1 MQTYYPQLTLSDL
14 QPYPCGI
21 RAQAVNKEGQLI
33 DDFMFH
39 QTALSLVVCNAPSPA
54 ATSCFPIAQYIVDKL
69 RYE

>member
-1 MQTYYPQLTLSDL
+1 M
-14 QPYPCGI
+14 
-21 RAQAVNKEGQLI
+21 NKQGQLI